1 MQRKQTSINITET
14 NGKLKRVTTNTRI
27 TQESALARS
36 RRIASQNSTLFR
48 FALSGSI
55 FILFFG
61 LLLGVG
67 TTEYYQ
73 DNAQTLQWIDSNGE
87 FIEDSYNLQVTISN
101 QTPLD
106 DLNGLT
112 LNELFIDNNIN
123 NDNWVPF
130 LANININNDILTA
143 TSTGT
148 IPSVYQINDYN
159 VGDYLYMSVN
169 VNVLSGNSNIRLIID
184 NRNIV
189 NIKLPLNQWT
199 RLSAYTISI
208 NNVADGWE
216 VAYRGSTI
224 AGDQYQFQISDLILL
239 NLSNINLEHLTQ
251 QQIDYYFDIW
261 KENQQN
267 RNLDNY
273 YNLGNTVVSNFEGM
287 NDSIFQPALR
297 IYDSLRPQIENV
309 SEGVEMIEEGWK
321 YIFSGKLFSDLWKEI
336 FN

>member
-73 DNAQTLQWIDSNGE
+73 DNAQTLQWIDSNGQ
-87 FIEDSYNLQVTISN
+87 FIEDSYNLQITISN

-112 LNELFIDNNIN
+112 LDEVFFDSNLFDITQFSSAVPPTVRATFDRIQNDFYYWKRGTDNRWISVSDFQGDLTTSNLYYNIEIDTNLTTNYRILNNTGLNGSGIYSGISNGDIN
-123 NDNWVPF
+123 AFITVAFNG
-130 LANININNDILTA
+130 LNIPVDAEFGIHINGLYINLSVLGI
-143 TSTGT
+143 TSTKE
-148 IPSVYQINDYN
+148 QLDYW
-159 VGDYLYMSVN
+159 Y
-169 VNVLSGNSNIRLIID
+169 NIW
-184 NRNIV
+184 
-189 NIKLPLNQWT
+189 QE
-199 RLSAYTISI
+199 
-208 NNVADGWE
+208 NNE
-216 VAYRGSTI
+216 T
-224 AGDQYQFQISDLILL
+224 
-239 NLSNINLEHLTQ
+239 
-251 QQIDYYFDIW
+251 
-261 KENQQN
+261 

-309 SEGVEMIEEGWK
+309 SEGVEMIQEGWR
-321 YIFSGKLFSDLWKEI
+321 YIFSGKLFTDLWKEI
-336 FN
+336 FD